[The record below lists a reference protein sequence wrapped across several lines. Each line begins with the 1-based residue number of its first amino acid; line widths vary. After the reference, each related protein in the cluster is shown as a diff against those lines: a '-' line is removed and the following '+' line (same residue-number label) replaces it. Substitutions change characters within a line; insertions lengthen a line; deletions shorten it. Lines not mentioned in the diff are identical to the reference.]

1 MKYATPSMLN
11 PTNESCQYAHL
22 LQARPEALQRHR
34 VVVVRLFTLFEI
46 RSKYGAGD
54 ESKSVCLN
62 FADQIAGDH

>member
-46 RSKYGAGD
+46 RSKYGRAM
-54 ESKSVCLN
+54 SRKAFV
-62 FADQIAGDH
+62 